1 MKIHQKAFTLIEL
14 LVVIAIIGILAS
26 MLLPTLA
33 KAKTKANRLKCTNNL
48 KTIHA
53 AYNNY
58 SSSADGAAPHL
69 DSQCRPHWELESSTV
84 SEAQARQRAKEMY
97 QAVGQRNWDDPFRG
111 HRWANPYAIREVL
124 AQYSSLSSP
133 LDPKV
138 IANQRKNNKL
148 DMPGTNTYGD
158 LSERFYSSYSIALQ
172 GDLSAPETVLAMTRN
187 LDASTKDDAIPYY
200 KEWGTQTNPLGGA
213 KEPKGW
219 RWRWPSYEIPFAD
232 DWHNYMAHIK
242 VTGSDVS
249 TVNPTFFG
257 PGSKKFSL
265 TGLAVDEANWVTGG
279 GAVKQGTSSDMRDQL
294 ISASKTFNEGV
305 SVEDGLNLLTLR
317 PYQD

>member
-1 MKIHQKAFTLIEL
+1 MKTHQKAFTLIEL

-48 KTIHA
+48 KTIHG

-58 SSSADGAAPHL
+58 TSIAEGAVPHL
-69 DSQCRPHWELESSTV
+69 DSQCRPGWEV
-84 SEAQARQRAKEMY
+84 GNDVAKRQFQAL
-97 QAVGQRNWDDPFRG
+97 GQRNWDDPFKG

-138 IANQRKNNKL
+138 IAGQRKDNKL
-148 DMPGTNTYGD
+148 AMPGTNTYGD
-158 LSERFYSSYSIALQ
+158 ISNRKYSSYSIALQ

-187 LDASTKDDAIPYY
+187 LDASSDADMEPYY
-200 KEWGTQTNPLGGA
+200 QQWGTQKNNLN
-213 KEPKGW
+213 KGW
-219 RWRWPSYEIPFAD
+219 RWRWPSYEMPYK
-232 DWHNYMAHIK
+232 WHNYRAHIK

-257 PGSKKFSL
+257 PGSKSYSL
-265 TGLAVDEANWVTGG
+265 TGLAVDDANWVTSDGSI
-279 GAVKQGTSSDMRDQL
+279 KQGTASEMSQQL
-294 ISASKTFNEGV
+294 VRANDNFSEGM
-305 SVEDGLNLLTLR
+305 SVEDGLNLMTLR

>member
-1 MKIHQKAFTLIEL
+1 MKTNQKAFTLIEL

-69 DSQCRPHWELESSTV
+69 DSQCRPDWELRSSTV
-84 SEAQARQRAKEMY
+84 SNAQAKQKSKEMY

-111 HRWANPYAIREVL
+111 NRWANPYAIREVL

-187 LDASTKDDAIPYY
+187 LDASTNDDAEPYY
-200 KEWGTQTNPLGGA
+200 QEWGTQKNS
-213 KEPKGW
+213 KGW
-219 RWRWPSYEIPFAD
+219 RWRWPSYSIPFSD
-232 DWHNYMAHIK
+232 NWHNYRAHIK

-279 GAVKQGTSSDMRDQL
+279 GAVKQGTTSDMRDQL

-305 SVEDGLNLLTLR
+305 SVEDGLSLLTLR